1 MNILKYKG
9 FIGTVAYSE
18 EDDVFFGKIQGI
30 NGLVNFEGTSVAE
43 LKKAFHQAV
52 DDYLAYCE
60 EHNLKPE
67 KSYTGVLNVRL
78 SPEIH
83 RRIALLAQSS
93 GKTINSLI
101 KDAVENQLKF
111 SGI

>member
-1 MNILKYKG
+1 M
-9 FIGTVAYSE
+9 
-18 EDDVFFGKIQGI
+18 
-30 NGLVNFEGTSVAE
+30 
-43 LKKAFHQAV
+43 
-52 DDYLAYCE
+52 
-60 EHNLKPE
+60 
-67 KSYTGVLNVRL
+67 NVRL

>member
-1 MNILKYKG
+1 MNILKYKD

-18 EDDVFFGKIQGI
+18 EDDVFFGKIEGI

-83 RRIALLAQSS
+83 RKIALLAQSS

>member
-18 EDDVFFGKIQGI
+18 EDDVFFGKIEGI

-43 LKKAFHQAV
+43 LKKAFHQAA

-60 EHNLKPE
+60 EHNRKPE

-78 SPEIH
+78 SPDIH

>member
-18 EDDVFFGKIQGI
+18 EDDVFFGKIEGI

-43 LKKAFHQAV
+43 LKKAFHQAA

-101 KDAVENQLKF
+101 RDAVENQLKF

>member
-1 MNILKYKG
+1 MNILKYKD

-18 EDDVFFGKIQGI
+18 EDDVFFGKIEGI

>member
-18 EDDVFFGKIQGI
+18 EDDVFFGKIEGI

-43 LKKAFHQAV
+43 LKKAFHQAAN
-52 DDYLAYCE
+52 DYLTYCE